1 MKKFEDLQFEKHPTG
16 FGKHA
21 IMEFKN
27 GYGVSVVFGNQWYSN
42 GIDTYEIA
50 ILKDGRLTYSTHIT
64 DDVLGYQTKH
74 EVSEIMKQVQEL

>member
-1 MKKFEDLQFEKHPTG
+1 MKKFEDLQFEKHPTR

-27 GYGVSVVFGNQWYSN
+27 GYGVSVVFGNNWYSN

-50 ILKDGRLTYSTHIT
+50 ILKDGRLTYNTHIT
-64 DDVLGYQTKH
+64 DDVLGYQTKQ
-74 EVSEIMKQVQEL
+74 EVSEIMKQAQEL